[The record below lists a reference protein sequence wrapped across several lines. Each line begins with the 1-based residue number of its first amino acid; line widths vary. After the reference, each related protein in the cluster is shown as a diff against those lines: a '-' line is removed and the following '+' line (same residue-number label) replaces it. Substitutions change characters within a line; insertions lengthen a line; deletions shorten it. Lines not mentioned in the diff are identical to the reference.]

1 MLKDLLNEIK
11 GFKYQIILK
20 VLLSKYTENTYREFG
35 HVYFNSITK
44 TVIGH
49 EDSLGRSSQD
59 VFNRIDNWISERS
72 GWIIESIDAE
82 YVNVSF
88 YKSIIRKFMKEIQR
102 KVWLISKNNHRSFL
116 WSHTRY

>member
-59 VFNRIDNWISERS
+59 VFNRIDNWINRCWIRQCFFLQVHYQEVHERNSEK
-72 GWIIESIDAE
+72 GLIDI
-82 YVNVSF
+82 
-88 YKSIIRKFMKEIQR
+88 KK
-102 KVWLISKNNHRSFL
+102 
-116 WSHTRY
+116 